1 MVGLLLSPKRPEFP
15 EDRTGYYH
23 KHFFNDLQKE
33 VAATARE
40 CEMYGDLCKG
50 QGYDLQEPITHKNL
64 HTVPFIPTQFFKVS
78 LEQYYQLLRVPQER
92 IVTFHVSSSTSDD
105 PSVVGR
111 TASDVEQLKENWMT
125 AWRKFLNLE
134 NTDYCLNFAPGHT
147 AMKALARR
155 SGAEVKGRRLYV
167 DFINAIMDPYIEVE
181 YTVKFKILRTIA
193 QLFRFRIK
201 AVAEISKK
209 AVLKMLRRRKGTES
223 LTLGGNPLLMNWLLT
238 NEFKGEE
245 YPLGEHGWVGT
256 GGGGWDGVKAQIK
269 MKPLHKPEFMETIQR
284 IFHIPTDHF
293 RDNYTFTETPSAFL
307 GHWSKKHKDF
317 VMHVPSTS
325 MIVVRHPQ
333 TLEPVK
339 PGAEGL
345 LEVLTPYGVEGAACT
360 AVLVDDI
367 IKYLGD
373 NRSSCPEC
381 GHEGATFI
389 INGRQKGAP
398 GRSCSSILSWMD

>member
-1 MVGLLLSPKRPEFP
+1 LVPRRPEYP
-15 EDRTGYYH
+15 RNRTSYYS
-23 KHFFNDLQKE
+23 KHFFKDLEKE

-78 LEQYYQLLRVPQER
+78 LEQYFALLRVPQEQ
-92 IVTFHVSSSTSDD
+92 IVSYHVSSSTSDD

-111 TASDVEQLKENWMT
+111 TASDIEQIKENWVT
-125 AWRKFLNLE
+125 AWRRFLNLE

-147 AMKALARR
+147 AMKAVARR

-167 DFINAIMDPYIEVE
+167 DFINAIMDPYAKVE
-181 YTVKFKILRTIA
+181 YTVKFRFWKTVA
-193 QLFRFRIK
+193 QLFRFRIR
-201 AVAEISKK
+201 AVAEICKK
-209 AVLKMLRRRKGTES
+209 TVLKMLRRRKETEC
-223 LTLGGNPLLMNWLLT
+223 LTLGGNPLLMNRLLT
-238 NEFKGEE
+238 TQFKGEE
-245 YPLGEHGWVGT
+245 YPLGEFGWVGT

-269 MKPLHKPEFMETIQR
+269 MQPLSKAELMETIQR
-284 IFHIPTDHF
+284 IFHIPWDHF

-307 GHWSKKHKDF
+307 GHWSKKHKDI
-317 VMHVPSTS
+317 VMHVPPTS
-325 MIVVRHPQ
+325 KIVVRDPK

-345 LEVLTPYGVEGAACT
+345 LEVLTPYGVQGAACT

-367 IKYLGD
+367 IKFLGD

-389 INGRQKGAP
+389 IKGRQRGAP
-398 GRSCSSILSWMD
+398 GRSCSSILSWMEEHPD